1 MSRQYPVVNTASD
14 TFANWISKTNDIINL
29 VNTDVVTTASNTAGD
44 LTVGN
49 GFVIGIFGSNTL
61 VATNIRGG
69 TVTSSNVLLVS
80 SNVNFT
86 GSQANVATN
95 VAISGANLYVTATD
109 SKFIGNAFFYS
120 NTTQSV
126 VSITTNAT
134 NYALAVNVNSGFT
147 VTGNSTFNNRVNVT
161 GNAYFANTV
170 SVTGA
175 ASFSNTIDVVG
186 SANLQSSANVGGAL
200 GVTGGATIGGVLNVT
215 GAATLSNTI
224 TVTGNSTFSNTMSVT
239 GVATFVNAIASFANV
254 ANLHATAINIGSG
267 AVTGNSTGLYGVYY
281 SGTINST
288 SNGYFANATT
298 ITVGNTSINT
308 AITPSSITANS
319 GTFYNLNVTGSLIG
333 TFSAT
338 GNFIPSPNNSLLIG
352 TSANV
357 FSHIYATNTYTNSIS
372 SYSGNLSIVSS
383 VSLNGALMINSN
395 NVITSGRYAFG
406 SGTIATIDSYP
417 LATYRSG
424 EYLIQMSETGT
435 TNYHTSKL
443 VVYHDDTAA
452 YSSEFAQLFNNISL
466 GTITTD
472 VSGSD
477 VRVRVTPVSSNV
489 VVKFSRNLITV

>member
-1 MSRQYPVVNTASD
+1 MSRQFPVVNTASD
-14 TFANWISKTNDIINL
+14 TFANWITKDNNIINL
-29 VNTDVVTTASNTAGD
+29 VNTDVVTTSSNSAGD

-49 GFVIGIFGSNTL
+49 GFVIGIFGSNTV
-61 VATNIRGG
+61 VATDIRGG
-69 TVTSSNVLLVS
+69 NVTASNVLLLS

-86 GSQANVATN
+86 GSQANIATN
-95 VAISGANLYVTATD
+95 VAISGANLYVTSTS
-109 SKFIGNAFFYS
+109 SKFIGNAVFQS
-120 NTTQSV
+120 NATQAV

-147 VTGNSTFNNRVNVT
+147 VTGNATFNNRVDVT
-161 GNAYFANTV
+161 GNAYFANTI
-170 SVTGA
+170 SVTGG
-175 ASFSNTIDVVG
+175 ASFSNTIEVIG
-186 SANLQSSANVGGAL
+186 AANLQSSANVGGAL
-200 GVTGGATIGGVLNVT
+200 GVVAGATIGGVLNLT

-224 TVTGNSTFSNTMSVT
+224 SVAGNATFSNTMNVV
-239 GVATFVNAIASFANV
+239 GVATFVNTTATFANV
-254 ANLHATAINIGSG
+254 ANLYATAINIGSG

-288 SNGYFANATT
+288 SNGYFANSTV

-357 FSHIYATNTYTNSIS
+357 FSHIYATNTYTNAIS

-395 NVITSGRYAFG
+395 NVITSGRYGFSSSSQAAIDAF
-406 SGTIATIDSYP
+406 AV
-417 LATYRSG
+417 ATYRSG

-435 TNYHTSKL
+435 TNYHVTKL
-443 VVYHDDTAA
+443 VVYHDDTSA

-466 GTITTD
+466 GTVTTD
-472 VSGSD
+472 VSGGN
-477 VRVRVTPVSSNV
+477 VRVLVAPASANV
-489 VVKFSRNLITV
+489 VVKYSRNLITV